1 MSREPDVVIPDIFVN
16 KNQNQNARN
25 KNAEQGVAPE
35 GNCAVRE
42 SLNQKVDK
50 ENYSREEKRKQQK
63 IKIHISILQ
72 SRF

>member
-1 MSREPDVVIPDIFVN
+1 MSRKPDVVISHIFVN

-25 KNAEQGVAPE
+25 EHAEQYIAPE

-42 SLNQKVDK
+42 SLYQKVYK
-50 ENYSREEKRKQQK
+50 KNYSREEKRKQQK

-72 SRF
+72 SGF